1 MLKTTYSDPSFF
13 SSSRIEFKLQSADE
27 CILNTIELCNF
38 GFSSATGTPNPALK
52 FGGLYNV
59 IKNAYL
65 YSGNMEIDSV
75 RDVCAIAGA
84 SLLWGDADMAVS
96 VSDEQT
102 MTSQT
107 ATVSSVVGV
116 STLTLL
122 GPLNKQLSGNVKLTD
137 IFPFLASSKLLVNYP
152 DLRVVL
158 ELNTT
163 IADMFVAPNPTAITV
178 AVPFLKFESVADE
191 AAKKVLLADKA
202 NYAPVMWSTIYS
214 ESIIVGAGTTSNKLR
229 GFSGKIITDVI
240 AQSQAQAIGASH
252 AVLGFGYSYNSD
264 GEIMN
269 LTVNNRK
276 LLPLNGLD
284 SSAKKMMTM
293 EKYKQMGYFGTAMAR
308 GTGFGAFGN
317 QANSL
322 FDLISFAR
330 FEVLNRIT
338 DLQFDYTQGV
348 NAVQS
353 IRFIGNVAKSMVRDA
368 SGRVLSVQ
376 Y

>member
-1 MLKTTYSDPSFF
+1 MLKTTYVDPSFN
-13 SSSRIEFKLQSADE
+13 SASRVEFKLLSADE

-38 GFSSATGTPNPALK
+38 GFSSATGTAAPALK

-65 YSGNMEIDSV
+65 YSGNMEIDSI
-75 RDVCAIAGA
+75 RDVCAVAGA

-102 MTSQT
+102 QTSQT
-107 ATVSSVVGV
+107 ATLAANS
-116 STLTLL
+116 LNLL
-122 GPLNKQLSGNVKLTD
+122 SPLNVQLSGNVKLMD
-137 IFPFLASSKLLVNYP
+137 IFPFLASNQASGKLLVNYP

-163 IADMFVAPNPTAITV
+163 IADMFTLPNPTAIVV
-178 AVPFLKFESVADE
+178 ATPFLKFESVSDE
-191 AAKKVLLADKA
+191 AMKKNFLADSK
-202 NYAPVMWSTIYS
+202 NYAPVMWNTIYT
-214 ESIIVGAGTTSNKLR
+214 ESVTVPNGTSSSKLR
-229 GFSGKIITDVI
+229 GFSGKIVSDIV
-240 AQSQAQAIGASH
+240 AQSLRTTQSDE
-252 AVLGFGYSYNSD
+252 VLGFGYSYNEA

-284 SSAKKMMTM
+284 SSAKKMMSM
-293 EKYKQMGYFGTAMAR
+293 EKYKQMGYFGTGMIR
-308 GTGFGAFGN
+308 GNGFTTFGPN
-317 QANSL
+317 TNSL
-322 FDLISFAR
+322 FDRISFAR

-338 DLQFDYTQGV
+338 DLQFDYTKGPG
-348 NAVQS
+348 NATAS
-353 IRFIGNVAKSMVRDA
+353 IRFIGNVLKSMTRDT
-368 SGRVLSVQ
+368 SGKVLLVQ